1 MNTLKPRI
9 ASLLQQLNERVFE
22 KEHIVALALLSAVA
36 GESIFLLGPPGVA
49 KSMVGRRLKLAFRN
63 ASAFEY
69 LMSRFSTP
77 DEIFGPVSISKL
89 KDEDTYERSAFC
101 HHCFPGRD
109 MESRTGHSECI
120 AHHYQ

>member
-63 ASAFEY
+63 FLPNNLPTSYAAAKLS
-69 LMSRFSTP
+69 
-77 DEIFGPVSISKL
+77 GPTWI
-89 KDEDTYERSAFC
+89 
-101 HHCFPGRD
+101 
-109 MESRTGHSECI
+109 
-120 AHHYQ
+120 

>member
-49 KSMVGRRLKLAFRN
+49 KSMVGPAVGGGAAGDDDFYHLHL
-63 ASAFEY
+63 
-69 LMSRFSTP
+69 
-77 DEIFGPVSISKL
+77 V
-89 KDEDTYERSAFC
+89 
-101 HHCFPGRD
+101 
-109 MESRTGHSECI
+109 
-120 AHHYQ
+120 

>member
-49 KSMVGRRLKLAFRN
+49 KKYGRAPAETGIPQRFR
-63 ASAFEY
+63 
-69 LMSRFSTP
+69 
-77 DEIFGPVSISKL
+77 I
-89 KDEDTYERSAFC
+89 
-101 HHCFPGRD
+101 
-109 MESRTGHSECI
+109 
-120 AHHYQ
+120 

>member
-63 ASAFEY
+63 ASGKSRKRIKFQKLPPTQPVQSY
-69 LMSRFSTP
+69 LFIR
-77 DEIFGPVSISKL
+77 PVSVL
-89 KDEDTYERSAFC
+89 HGLADTNL
-101 HHCFPGRD
+101 
-109 MESRTGHSECI
+109 
-120 AHHYQ
+120 

>member
-77 DEIFGPVSISKL
+77 DEIFCCSYAPYYFEAIMLRYPEYLEMKEV
-89 KDEDTYERSAFC
+89 
-101 HHCFPGRD
+101 
-109 MESRTGHSECI
+109 
-120 AHHYQ
+120 

>member
-49 KSMVGRRLKLAFRN
+49 KSMVGR
-63 ASAFEY
+63 
-69 LMSRFSTP
+69 
-77 DEIFGPVSISKL
+77 G
-89 KDEDTYERSAFC
+89 
-101 HHCFPGRD
+101 
-109 MESRTGHSECI
+109 
-120 AHHYQ
+120 